1 MYSLFSV
8 LILIVCFLLVLIVL
22 VQNSKGGG
30 LASNFS
36 GAGQVM
42 GVRKTADFLEK
53 STWTLA
59 VALVLFCVVAVA
71 AIPHTQDDTH
81 QSRIQEQVQRT
92 TSGVMPTTV
101 PSVPEGTEVPTGS
114 EAPAETPAAD
124 AAQASDTPAQE

>member
-8 LILIVCFLLVLIVL
+8 LILIVCFLLILIVL

-71 AIPHTQDDTH
+71 AIPHVQDDSQ

-101 PSVPEGTEVPTGS
+101 PDVSKGAEVP
-114 EAPAETPAAD
+114 AAETPATD
-124 AAQASDTPAQE
+124 ASQPSETPVGE